1 MSESNEGLL
10 KPGIEKYAMNHTS
23 AELPVLAKLTRATHL
38 RTHQPQMLSGHL
50 QGVFLQMISHMAK
63 PFSILEIGTFTGYSA
78 ICLAQGLQA
87 GGKLITID
95 CNPEMEDF
103 ASPYFEEAGLKDKI
117 TMLTGDATEIIE
129 QMAGPFD
136 LVFIDADKEN
146 YINYF
151 RQVFPKVSPGGYI
164 LADNTLWYGKVLEPG
179 AESDRETAG
188 IVRFNQYVQQHEGA
202 DNVLLPIRD
211 GIMMVRK
218 KVDNSEVASII

>member
-1 MSESNEGLL
+1 MNEFDQGIM
-10 KPGIEKYAMNHTS
+10 KPGIEKYAVDHTS
-23 AELPVLAKLTRATHL
+23 AELPVLARLFRATHL

-50 QGVFLQMISHMAK
+50 QGAFLQMISHMIK
-63 PFSILEIGTFTGYSA
+63 PAAILEIGTFTGYSA
-78 ICLAQGLQA
+78 ICLAQGLQD

-103 ASPYFEEAGLKDKI
+103 TKPYFEEAGLNDKI
-117 TMLTGDATEIIE
+117 ELIIGDATEIIE
-129 QMAGPFD
+129 SLHGLFD

-151 RQVFPKVSPGGYI
+151 KMVFPKISPGGYI
-164 LADNTLWYGKVLEPG
+164 MADNTLWYGRVIEPN

-188 IVRFNQYVQQHEGA
+188 IVRFNTYVQQLEGVE
-202 DNVLLPIRD
+202 NILLPIRD

-218 KVDNSEVASII
+218 KPE